1 MPTKYK
7 TDDLRIK
14 AIKEVV
20 APAEVLAEHP
30 ISDTAAE
37 TTATTRR
44 LHWNTPRA

>member
-1 MPTKYK
+1 MPTKYE

-37 TTATTRR
+37 TTATTRQAI
-44 LHWNTPRA
+44 H